1 VKHTKASKKS
11 VTTFE
16 EHFRSD
22 PKEIVRVEPFLQR
35 VNKVVRLDDG
45 TFYRLVVA
53 STEAVNN
60 AIMHGNKSDPRKRV
74 WLTCFYVKNESLTLR
89 VRDEGKGFNPDS
101 LPNPLDEKNL
111 MKTSGR
117 GVFLMRELA
126 DKVSYHFSQRGATVE
141 IVINLKR
148 MR

>member
-1 VKHTKASKKS
+1 MKHRKASKKS

-45 TFYRLVVA
+45 TFYRLLVA

-60 AIMHGNKSDPRKRV
+60 AILHGNKSDPRKRV
-74 WLTCFYVKNESLTLR
+74 WLSCSYVENESLTLR
-89 VRDEGKGFNPDS
+89 VRDEGAGFEPDS

-111 MKTSGR
+111 MKTGGR

-141 IVINLKR
+141 IVIDLKR
-148 MR
+148 LR